1 MTRGIDSS
9 TLAAI
14 ESSSANIVYFL
25 ELQIDSGSPE
35 VALRLHN
42 HLGTITWGSR
52 VWTGAGSLLGIE
64 GIQETNQINPAPFR
78 ASLSG
83 VNSDVTNV
91 VFNTNYY
98 RKPCYFYMGAM
109 SAGALVAD
117 PSLIFSGFIEK
128 IDMSVGGEGG
138 DSVTLTAESE
148 FILFKRSRNVRYT
161 DRQLQSEYSGD
172 LGFELLES
180 TSNAKVVWRGK
191 QNGLGSQST
200 AGSVLQN
207 TASINVL

>member
-1 MTRGIDSS
+1 
-9 TLAAI
+9 
-14 ESSSANIVYFL
+14 
-25 ELQIDSGSPE
+25 
-35 VALRLHN
+35 
-42 HLGTITWGSR
+42 
-52 VWTGAGSLLGIE
+52 
-64 GIQETNQINPAPFR
+64 
-78 ASLSG
+78 
-83 VNSDVTNV
+83 
-91 VFNTNYY
+91 
-98 RKPCYFYMGAM
+98 MGAM

-180 TSNAKVVWRGK
+180 TANAKVVWRGK